1 MNQKIKEI
9 ISNAFAH
16 CIALNIYDSKN
27 RQTLPENIKKY
38 YQKKINP
45 NSIQDKELVKN
56 VEMYDYINW
65 NITER
70 NKVIR
75 ILARDIELLERID
88 IEKYKFSITELFPL
102 FLRYPELI
110 SELLLDF
117 NNLSPLEAI
126 KLLECNEDLIEQ
138 IDISNYTFS
147 KKDMLEIISKFK
159 NSEKIMERLDLTVL
173 DHYSTRNLISK
184 TGVDYIDRVNLKLL
198 KPIDWLDILEQQPDL
213 IDFCDLNIF
222 IVNDCYLLTKL
233 VLLFPD
239 LSYLI
244 ENNKEKIS
252 ALGWE
257 NLINEDLERYQDICI
272 WEKFTETNWNSILK
286 KNPHLINIKQR
297 FFFF

>member
-1 MNQKIKEI
+1 MNQKIKET

-27 RQTLPENIKKY
+27 RTTLPENIKKY

-56 VEMYDYINW
+56 TEMYDFINW

-75 ILARDIELLERID
+75 MLARDIDLLERID
-88 IEKYKFSITELFPL
+88 IKNYNFSISELFPL

-110 SELLLDF
+110 KQLVLDF
-117 NNLSPLEAI
+117 SKLSPLEAI
-126 KLLECNEDLIEQ
+126 KILECNENLIEE
-138 IDISNYTFS
+138 IDITNYTFS
-147 KKDMLEIISKFK
+147 KKDMLEIINKFRD
-159 NSEKIMERLDLTVL
+159 SEKVMERLDLTVL

-184 TGVDYIDRVNLKLL
+184 TGIDYIDRVNLNLL
-198 KPIDWLDILEQQPDL
+198 KPTDWLDILENQPDL
-213 IDFCDLNIF
+213 IDFCNLNIF
-222 IVNDCYLLTKL
+222 IINDCYLLTKL
-233 VLLFPD
+233 VILFPN

-244 ENNKEKIS
+244 EENKNQIS

-257 NLINEDLERYQDICI
+257 NLINEDLEKYQDICA
-272 WEKFTETNWNSILK
+272 WEKFTEKNWNSILK

>member
-1 MNQKIKEI
+1 MNQKIKET

-27 RQTLPENIKKY
+27 RTTLPENIKKY

-56 VEMYDYINW
+56 TEMYDFINW

-75 ILARDIELLERID
+75 ILARDIDLLERID
-88 IEKYKFSITELFPL
+88 IKNYNFSISELFPL

-110 SELLLDF
+110 KQLVLDF
-117 NNLSPLEAI
+117 SKLSPLEAI
-126 KLLECNEDLIEQ
+126 KILECNEDLIEE
-138 IDISNYTFS
+138 IDITNYTFS
-147 KKDMLEIISKFK
+147 KKDMLEIISKFRD
-159 NSEKIMERLDLTVL
+159 SEKVMERLDLTVL

-184 TGVDYIDRVNLKLL
+184 TGIDYIDRVNLNLL

-213 IDFCDLNIF
+213 IDFCNLNIF
-222 IVNDCYLLTKL
+222 IINDCYLLTKL
-233 VLLFPD
+233 VILFPN
-239 LSYLI
+239 LSHLI
-244 ENNKEKIS
+244 EENKSKIS

-257 NLINEDLERYQDICI
+257 NLINEDLEKYQDICA
-272 WEKFTETNWNSILK
+272 WEKFTEKNWNSILN